1 MAAGGFVD
9 RARCNRIGELM
20 TGRGSLSV
28 SSKRRVLLVEDEPSL
43 VRTLRDRLNAEGWD
57 VVTAGE
63 AETAIARA
71 LQDPF
76 DLVLLDVMLPGR
88 DGFEVCRELR
98 QRGLGV
104 PILML
109 TARSQVVDKVVGLRL
124 GADDYL
130 TKPFDMMELL
140 ARMDALLRRSRD
152 PVSGSPD
159 TVAIGEVR
167 IDLRRS
173 VVTRAGEDVPLSAL
187 EFKLLRYLVEHPG
200 EVLSRDRL
208 LDEVWGYDATPSTR
222 TVDVHVAALRAKLER
237 NPSHPELILTVHG
250 RGYRLAR

>member
-1 MAAGGFVD
+1 
-9 RARCNRIGELM
+9 M
-20 TGRGSLSV
+20 TSE
-28 SSKRRVLLVEDEPSL
+28 RRVLLVEDEPSL
-43 VRTLRDRLNAEGWD
+43 VRTLRDRLSSEGWQ
-57 VVTAGE
+57 VATAGE
-63 AETAIARA
+63 AETAVA
-71 LQDPF
+71 LALREPF

-109 TARSQVVDKVVGLRL
+109 TARSEVVDKIVGLRL
-124 GADDYL
+124 GADDYV

-152 PVSGSPD
+152 PMSGSPD
-159 TVAIGEVR
+159 TVVLGEVR

-173 VVTRAGEDVPLSAL
+173 VVTRAGEEVSLSAL

-222 TVDVHVAALRAKLER
+222 TVDVHVAALRSKLER